1 MDTIEKT
8 AMEAFLAAAT
18 RNLTAQSCIAEAVE
32 AYRAVSAERDPAR
45 ARRIVTE
52 ALVRLRLLPSA
63 SMNPEEASEEAEE
76 IVAAYRYAVAA
87 GLHPESG
94 TAHAVDLWLRR
105 HPDSDHA
112 TAEQRV
118 ARILAETAPSR
129 DSAGAEPRQDGF

>member
-1 MDTIEKT
+1 MDAIEKA
-8 AMEAFLAAAT
+8 AMEAFLTAAT
-18 RNLTAQSCIAEAVE
+18 RDRSTQNCIAEAVE

-45 ARRIVTE
+45 ARRVVTE

-63 SMNPEEASEEAEE
+63 SMTADDALEEAES
-76 IVAAYRYAVAA
+76 IIAAYRSAVAA

-94 TAHAVDLWLRR
+94 TAQAVDLWLRR

-118 ARILAETAPSR
+118 ARIL
-129 DSAGAEPRQDGF
+129 

>member
-1 MDTIEKT
+1 MDAIEKA

-18 RNLTAQSCIAEAVE
+18 RDQSTQNCIAEAVE

-52 ALVRLRLLPSA
+52 TLVRLRLLPSA
-63 SMNPEEASEEAEE
+63 SMNEDDASEEAEA

-94 TAHAVDLWLRR
+94 RAHAVDLWLRR

-118 ARILAETAPSR
+118 ARILADPAPSR
-129 DSAGAEPRQDGF
+129 SSAGEEPSKG